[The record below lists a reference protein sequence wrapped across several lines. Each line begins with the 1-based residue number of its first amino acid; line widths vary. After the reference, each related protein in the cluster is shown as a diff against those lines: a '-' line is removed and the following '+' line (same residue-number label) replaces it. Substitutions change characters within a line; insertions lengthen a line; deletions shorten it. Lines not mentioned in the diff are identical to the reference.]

1 MADESKSQESAKA
14 SDLQQRSYGLEIAAL
29 LVFFPVL
36 LWAMT
41 SRDYVLAVS
50 WCCVVF
56 CGFNG
61 MRSGATGMIGMIAA
75 MAIAVA
81 FAPSIGMRYEGEAA
95 KWLGTGGL
103 ANRIL
108 SISLVGIA
116 MTIGLSLIAKQI
128 TRQWSLQ
135 SPSFAQLNRLSGS
148 ILGMAQGAAAVLLF
162 LGGLI
167 TIEAM
172 QRPNGQGA
180 HPSNAESRSSL
191 LVKLV
196 HQTRTSRLGPWVEK
210 YNPYERIPQLNRFA
224 ELKQSVSMIAEP
236 AKMQRLLEHP
246 EVQRLRN
253 DTQMQRVMEELVQ
266 DPDIKQILYSGKPID
281 APALVVLMNHP
292 SVLKLIDQPGF
303 LESASKVLREARGE
317 KREARD

>member
-1 MADESKSQESAKA
+1 MADESKSHDSAEVSHPQE
-14 SDLQQRSYGLEIAAL
+14 RSYGLEIVVL

-61 MRSGATGMIGMIAA
+61 MRSGASGMIGTIAA

-81 FAPSIGMRYEGEAA
+81 LAPSIGMRYEGEVT

-116 MTIGLSLIAKQI
+116 VTIGLSLIAKQI
-128 TRQWSLQ
+128 SRQWILK
-135 SPSFAQLNRLSGS
+135 SPNFAYLNRLSGS
-148 ILGMAQGAAAVLLF
+148 ILGFLQGGAAVLLF
-162 LGGLI
+162 LGGLV

-172 QRPNGQGA
+172 QRSNVQGT
-180 HPSNAESRSSL
+180 HQTNSESRGSL
-191 LVKLV
+191 LVNLV
-196 HQTRTSRLGPWVEK
+196 QQTRASRLGPWVEK

-253 DTQMQRVMEELVQ
+253 DTQMQRVMEELVK
-266 DPDIKQILYSGKPID
+266 DKDINHILHSGKPID
-281 APALVVLMNHP
+281 APAIVVLMNHP

-303 LESASKVLREARGE
+303 LETASKVIREASRGE
-317 KREARD
+317 

>member
-1 MADESKSQESAKA
+1 MADESSSLESV
-14 SDLQQRSYGLEIAAL
+14 SESSPPERSYWLEIVIL
-29 LVFFPVL
+29 LVFFQVL
-36 LWAMT
+36 LWAII
-41 SRDYVLAVS
+41 SRDYVMAVS

-81 FAPSIGMRYEGEAA
+81 LAPSIGMRWEGEVAR
-95 KWLGTGGL
+95 WFGTGGL
-103 ANRIL
+103 VNRIL

-128 TRQWSLQ
+128 TRQWILR
-135 SPSFAQLNRLSGS
+135 SPTFAYLNRLSGVV
-148 ILGMAQGAAAVLLF
+148 LGFFQGALAVLLF
-162 LGGLI
+162 LSGLV

-172 QRPNGQGA
+172 QRSEGQVVR
-180 HPSNAESRSSL
+180 HTSPENRESL
-191 LVKLV
+191 VVKLV
-196 HQTRTSRLGPWVEK
+196 QQTRTSRLGPWIEK

-236 AKMQRLLEHP
+236 ARMQRLIEHP

-253 DTQMQRVMEELVQ
+253 HAQIQRVMEELVQ
-266 DPDIKQILYSGKPID
+266 DPDINHILHSGKPID
-281 APALVVLMNHP
+281 APAVVVLMNHP
-292 SVLKLIDQPGF
+292 SILKLLDQPGF
-303 LESASKVLREARGE
+303 LETASKVMRETSRSQ
-317 KREARD
+317 